1 MESDRQRGA
10 EATISRASYLGRE
23 AALKS
28 RPPKSYRLPEL
39 DMRIR
44 TARTRSE
51 ARIMREAREAGVRT
65 PCIYDIDLKE
75 CSITMEYVHGITAKE
90 AIDAHPE
97 DAEKLAEMIG
107 KTAAKL
113 HSAGICHGDL
123 TTSNM
128 IVRPDGSLC
137 LIDFSMGCTKATLED
152 IGIDARLM
160 ERAFGSAHAGLENAL
175 ETLMDAYLSSMPDG
189 NAVRK
194 KLEEIRN
201 RGRYT

>member
-1 MESDRQRGA
+1 MEADKLMGA
-10 EATISRASYLGRE
+10 EATVSKASYLGRE
-23 AALKS
+23 AAVKS

-39 DMRIR
+39 DRRIR

-75 CSITMEYVHGITAKE
+75 CSITMEYVEGITARE
-90 AIDAHPE
+90 AIDRNPE
-97 DAEKLAEMIG
+97 DAEKLAAEIG
-107 KTAAKL
+107 RTAAKL

-128 IVRPDGSLC
+128 IVRPDGTLC
-137 LIDFSMGCTKATLED
+137 LIDFSMGRTKAALED

-160 ERAFGSAHAGLENAL
+160 ERAFGSAHAGLEKAL
-175 ETLMDAYLSSMPDG
+175 DTLMASYLSSMPDG
-189 NAVRK
+189 DAVRK